1 MYQEKI
7 KVDWVTIWLWF
18 GIMIFG
24 WLNIYAAGYDA
35 DHAML
40 FDFSVQH
47 GKQFIWMSIA
57 TLLALFIVF
66 TEPRVFS
73 NTAYPIYGIAMALL
87 VVTLFVATVTKG
99 AISWI
104 NLGPFKFQ
112 PSEFAKFAT
121 ALAVAK
127 YLSTIGIDM
136 KELHTKLVAAT
147 LIAIPAAL
155 ILLQHDTGSA
165 LVFLASF
172 SRSTAKVSRAISSSS
187 AWLPSPSSSWHYW

>member
-87 VVTLFVATVTKG
+87 VVTLTVC
-99 AISWI
+99 A
-104 NLGPFKFQ
+104 
-112 PSEFAKFAT
+112 
-121 ALAVAK
+121 AVR
-127 YLSTIGIDM
+127 D
-136 KELHTKLVAAT
+136 
-147 LIAIPAAL
+147 
-155 ILLQHDTGSA
+155 
-165 LVFLASF
+165 ASL
-172 SRSTAKVSRAISSSS
+172 ISSLYAGRTISYIS
-187 AWLPSPSSSWHYW
+187 DGALLLELD

>member
-73 NTAYPIYGIAMALL
+73 NGAYIIYAVVLALL
-87 VVTLFVATVTKG
+87 VVTLFIATVSHGGK
-99 AISWI
+99 SWI
-104 NLGPFKFQ
+104 DLGFFRLQ

-121 ALAVAK
+121 ALALAK
-127 YLSTIGIDM
+127 LMSGIDVDW
-136 KELHTKLVAAT
+136 KKNGTT
-147 LIAIPAAL
+147 LAAL
-155 ILLQHDTGSA
+155 A
-165 LVFLASF
+165 
-172 SRSTAKVSRAISSSS
+172 RA
-187 AWLPSPSSSWHYW
+187 APAP